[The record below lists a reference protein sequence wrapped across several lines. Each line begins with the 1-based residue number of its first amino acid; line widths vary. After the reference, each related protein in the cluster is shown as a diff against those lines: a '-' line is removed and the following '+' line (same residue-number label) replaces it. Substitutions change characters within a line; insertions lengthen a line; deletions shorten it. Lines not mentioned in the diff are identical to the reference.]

1 MAPEKALTASPNV
14 KGFEASLRFCFYR
27 LPSTTLCA
35 LLSLVELWRLRSS
48 CARMLNVLP
57 IVDLLQ
63 LFIGQR
69 GVFVPHSFSDVEV
82 LQVLSHLAQTA
93 PGVTW
98 TLKSE
103 TDVLEAI
110 QTYKLA
116 MQTWQMCWE
125 SASSFG
131 HPETWQISW
140 GEVRRLAFCLESEDR
155 TLLRASVN
163 AFMSSLSENSPTVD
177 HWIKCEI
184 LGWPSEFFAALH
196 IYSTTFIGDD
206 PDDQGLGIEI
216 CMETTL
222 PEEDFRNPQ
231 NVTSTDRPW
240 TTSERSY
247 RYCCRMFPAVYCSC
261 PMGYY
266 VRCPCEFG
274 KVLLHNSVYLDTTRR
289 DAVNVTPGLYFH
301 SFIDTLLRGDSVLCL
316 LRNES
321 RFALPDPE
329 LDSE

>member
-1 MAPEKALTASPNV
+1 MGS
-14 KGFEASLRFCFYR
+14 EASLRNHFSR

-69 GVFVPHSFSDVEV
+69 GVFVPHSFSDVED
-82 LQVLSHLAQTA
+82 LQVLSHLAQSA

-98 TLKSE
+98 TLQSE

-116 MQTWQMCWE
+116 MQTWHVAWHVLAE
-125 SASSFG
+125 NK
-131 HPETWQISW
+131 TWQMSW
-140 GEVRRLAFCLESEDR
+140 GEIRRLAFCLEFEDR
-155 TLLRASVN
+155 TLFQASVN
-163 AFMSSLSENSPTVD
+163 AFMSSLSPDSPTVD

-196 IYSTTFIGDD
+196 IYNATFIVDD
-206 PDDQGLGIEI
+206 YPIHEGLGIDI

-222 PEEDFRNPQ
+222 PEEDLGHPQ
-231 NVTSTDRPW
+231 NVISTDRPW
-240 TTSERSY
+240 TTGDTPT
-247 RYCCRMFPAVYCSC
+247 RYCCRMFPVGYCSC
-261 PMGYY
+261 PQGYFINSSSTFGKALLHTP
-266 VRCPCEFG
+266 RCDAPCEHA
-274 KVLLHNSVYLDTTRR
+274 LHTPRR
-289 DAVNVTPGLYFH
+289 DAANAPPGLYFDC
-301 SFIDTLLRGDSVLCL
+301 FIDTLLRGDSVLCL

-321 RFALPDPE
+321 RFEIVDPE
-329 LDSE
+329 IDD